1 MKRYYTGRKKITIP
15 VSRNDFNKNPL
26 RYIKHYLQ
34 YVSSIN
40 RENKEE
46 ADNLKEIY
54 KGIQNIWNKVRLN
67 SDTSNNNQ
75 VEINHIFRQVE
86 FKKGFMVGNPID
98 YSLAVSDK
106 KTDDLTYLQKY
117 FKDSA
122 KASKDI
128 DKYEDLY
135 VCGISEQFII
145 PKTYGFDSSYESPFE
160 LYNINV
166 GDAFKVYSNDITKT
180 PLFDVVISQVV
191 DSNFSKRQQY
201 EIYFINSVDNKTYYF
216 VVSSAK
222 DVVSTSFNPN
232 FDNIKTIVQPYD
244 YLPLIES
251 ELNKNRMGIVELV
264 ISIQDGLNAI
274 HSNQIDDII
283 DFVNAYLVF
292 ENQQMGKKEEWEEK
306 VKTFRK
312 NRAISIKSNNPQL
325 PAKVSLLKQTLQHT
339 EINAFY
345 ELLKKEMYDIV
356 AVPQSSG
363 NVTSGGDTGEARIL
377 GNGWES
383 SQNQAKVDVSY
394 SLQFEYE
401 LLKKALKACRE
412 KSVKEIGDIYASDI
426 DIKYSINMS
435 NNILT
440 KTQALQN
447 LYDMHMPYE
456 EALGVVGITS
466 DTHGLAQKWAKF
478 DEDAK
483 TISMK
488 MQQKNLGND
497 NANEDNNNNDISNNG
512 SNDNTNNN
520 K

>member
-1 MKRYYTGRKKITIP
+1 MKSYYVGRKMITIP
-15 VSRNDFNKNPL
+15 VTKKDFDNDPL
-26 RYIKHYLQ
+26 RYIKHYLSNV
-34 YVSSIN
+34 VSAN
-40 RENKEE
+40 NNNLEE
-46 ADNLKEIY
+46 AKELKDFY
-54 KGIQNIWNKVRLN
+54 KGVQQIWNKVRLN

-117 FKDSA
+117 FKDSG

-135 VCGISEQFII
+135 VCGISEQFVV
-145 PKTYGFDSSYESPFE
+145 PKTYNFDEQGEAPFE
-160 LYNINV
+160 LYNLEI
-166 GDAFKVYSNDITKT
+166 GEGFKVYTGDITKQ
-180 PLFDVVISQVV
+180 PIFDVVV
-191 DSNFSKRQQY
+191 SNIIDNQFKKRTQY
-201 EIYFINSVDNKTYYF
+201 DVYFINANDGYTYHL
-216 VVSSAK
+216 A
-222 DVVSTSFNPN
+222 
-232 FDNIKTIVQPYD
+232 FDYKCVLVAGSEKKQPYQ
-244 YLPLIES
+244 YLPIVES
-251 ELNKNRMGIVELV
+251 ALNKNRMGIVELV
-264 ISIQDGLNAI
+264 ISIQNGLNAI

-292 ENQQMGKKEEWEEK
+292 ENQQMGKTNEWEEK

-312 NRAISIKSNNPQL
+312 NRAISIKSTNPQL

-383 SQNQAKVDVSY
+383 AQNQAKVDITY
-394 SLQFEYE
+394 ALQFEYD
-401 LLKKALKACRE
+401 LLKKIISACKE
-412 KSVKEIGDIYASDI
+412 KGVKTIGDIYASDV

-447 LYDMHMPYE
+447 LYTMHIPYE
-456 EALGVVGITS
+456 EALGIVGITS
-466 DTHGLAQKWAKF
+466 DNHGLAEKWAKF
-478 DEDAK
+478 DEEAK

-488 MQQKNLGND
+488 MQSKNLD
-497 NANEDNNNNDISNNG
+497 SNNYNPTNND
-512 SNDNTNNN
+512 TNNKLDN
-520 K
+520 KENTEDKK

>member
-1 MKRYYTGRKKITIP
+1 MSKYYTGRKRITIP
-15 VSRNDFNKNPL
+15 VSKDDFNKDPL

-34 YVSSIN
+34 NVLSIN
-40 RENKEE
+40 RINKEE
-46 ADNLKEIY
+46 ADALKNIY
-54 KGIQNIWNKVRLN
+54 KGVQSIWNKTRLN

-117 FKDSA
+117 FKDCA

-135 VCGISEQFII
+135 VCGISEQFIV
-145 PKTYGFDSSYESPFE
+145 PKTYDFDVEGEAPFE
-160 LYNINV
+160 LYNIDV

-201 EIYFINSVDNKTYYF
+201 EIYFINPIDNKTYYLL
-216 VVSSAK
+216 VTSSK
-222 DVVSTSFNPN
+222 DIVSTNPTPSFEKATP
-232 FDNIKTIVQPYD
+232 TLQPYNF
-244 YLPLIES
+244 LPLVES

-292 ENQQMGKKEEWEEK
+292 ENQQMGKKDEWEEK
-306 VKTFRK
+306 VRTFRK
-312 NRAISIKSNNPQL
+312 NRAISIKSSNPQL

-383 SQNQAKVDVSY
+383 SQNQAKVDVTY
-394 SLQFEYE
+394 ALQFEYD
-401 LLKKALKACRE
+401 LLKKVLKACRE
-412 KSVKEIGDIYASDI
+412 KSVKTIGDIYASDI

-447 LYDMHMPYE
+447 LYAMHMPYE

-466 DTHGLAQKWAKF
+466 DTHGLAQKWSKF

-488 MQQKNLGND
+488 MQQNNLGND
-497 NANEDNNNNDISNNG
+497 DANKDNNNNNISNGN
-512 SNDNTNNN
+512 SDNNN
-520 K
+520 SNNK